1 MILQTGGSEFGA
13 TSTRS
18 SSASRAIRMATDV
31 STTPTFSLFAPINRT
46 CEARMVSFTRNVI
59 VLIVLSYMIIDE
71 TPVRK
76 PAYIEPDNTM
86 ILSESSN
93 S

>member
-1 MILQTGGSEFGA
+1 
-13 TSTRS
+13 
-18 SSASRAIRMATDV
+18 MATEV
-31 STTPTFSLFAPINRT
+31 STTPTFSLFAPINLT
-46 CEARMVSFTRNVI
+46 CEARIVSFTRNVV

-71 TPVRK
+71 TPVSK